1 MICTQ
6 QSFVHNTENN
16 LNGKTAKLKL
26 QNDLGLTY
34 PYLKG
39 VHQGKQI
46 FLTSNF
52 ICVTKTKVH
61 KVHFTSGNFQ
71 L

>member
-46 FLTSNF
+46 ILY
-52 ICVTKTKVH
+52 IA
-61 KVHFTSGNFQ
+61 
-71 L
+71 